1 MLSNCRGSPDTHLLG
16 LYIIKNI
23 IRGGVMS
30 NGIKIL
36 FAGEAIYMTT
46 TIYKGWDS
54 FNMGRYT
61 EHGTFFINALKENGI
76 SYDYI
81 PTNKVAEEFPWTLG
95 ELKEYDVIAVS
106 DVGSDTFLISEKTMA
121 GEKTPNRL
129 KLIEQYVKEGGGFL
143 MWGGYLSF
151 TGLFGKAFYKNTPIE
166 TILPVSLMQTDDR
179 VEVPEGFLPRIK
191 EKDHPILKGIPSNW
205 EGWFLSYNR
214 LIPKKD
220 ATVIC
225 DIKEYNYDP
234 FLVVWD
240 YGKGRT
246 LASAVDC
253 AHHGAAPKFLNWEYT
268 NKLYANMVKW
278 CAKEI

>member
-1 MLSNCRGSPDTHLLG
+1 MSDR
-16 LYIIKNI
+16 IK
-23 IRGGVMS
+23 V
-30 NGIKIL
+30 L
-36 FAGEAIYMTT
+36 FAGEAIYMLT

-61 EHGTFFINALKENGI
+61 EHGKFFIDALERNNI
-76 SYDYI
+76 DYVYI
-81 PTNKVAEEFPWTLG
+81 PTNKVAEEFPWTL
-95 ELKEYDVIAVS
+95 EDLKQYDVVIVS
-106 DVGSDTFLISEKTMA
+106 DVGSNTFLISERTMN

-129 KLIEQYVKEGGGFL
+129 KLIEQYVKDGGGFF

-166 TILPVSLMQTDDR
+166 KLLPVNLMATDDR
-179 VEVPEGFLPRIK
+179 VEVPEGFLPKIRV
-191 EKDHPILKGIPSNW
+191 KDHPILEGIPSKW

-214 LIPKKD
+214 LIPKEG
-220 ATVIC
+220 ATVIAE
-225 DIKEYNYDP
+225 IEEYGNDP
-234 FLVVWD
+234 FLSVWE

-278 CAKEI
+278 CAKAI